1 MKKVFLLL
9 IFFGCL
15 TILLVNCKSSK
26 KSTTTID
33 KQVPT
38 EKELNGYKKINSN
51 ITLAELQAGHKI
63 YYTKCNT
70 CHQNFTI
77 TDFNEK
83 KWRHEIEDMSP
94 KAELTEDEKSKL
106 TLYILSYLAANKT
119 E

>member
-1 MKKVFLLL
+1 MKKILLILFIGCFALLL
-9 IFFGCL
+9 I
-15 TILLVNCKSSK
+15 NCKSSK
-26 KSTTTID
+26 KTAVSVD
-33 KQVPT
+33 KQIPT
-38 EKELNGYKKINSN
+38 EKELNGYKKINN
-51 ITLAELQAGHKI
+51 TITLADLQAGHKI
-63 YYTKCNT
+63 YYSKCNT